1 MRDDGET
8 RTGDPEFVVEGALKL
23 AGVVKNWIPEEL
35 SMVVHGKE
43 PLQYVDVWGGLNAAA
58 WNRLAVNGKVTQ
70 SYLELAHKDISELE
84 MVSTL
89 MTRHTKEAVASWIA
103 AMKDLGGEEAG
114 NVAARLEAA

>member
-1 MRDDGET
+1 MANLWRRVLT
-8 RTGDPEFVVEGALKL
+8 NLKIKFQVWKRCVTT
-23 AGVVKNWIPEEL
+23 ARREL
-35 SMVVHGKE
+35 GILSLWWKE
-43 PLQYVDVWGGLNAAA
+43 PLQYVDVWGGPNAAA